1 MKAEAI
7 LETIIYG
14 EDIKALRHFYE
25 TVLGLKVRRELEGQF
40 VFLHC
45 GEGMLLVFNPCASE
59 VKPKSFT
66 SAPPHGA
73 HGPGH
78 VCFSATA
85 AELDA
90 WRKHLKGYGVAIE
103 ADFEWPGGGH
113 SIYCRDPAGNS
124 VEFAEPR
131 IWGLPQ
137 ERFPPKLLDFG
148 DKEARQ
154 KRSLRNQKL
163 VVASHNPGK
172 IKEIN
177 ELLGP
182 FGVEAVSA
190 GSLGLPEPEETG
202 TTFEANAQLKSEAA
216 AKGAALVS
224 LADDSGLCVE
234 ALGGDPGIY
243 SARWAGPAK
252 DFAIAMARVERE
264 LKEKKAH
271 DFSAK
276 FVCAL
281 SLAMPHG
288 EVKTFEGEVHGRLTF
303 PPRGTHGFGYDP
315 IFIPGEGKF
324 GDMTFG
330 EIDPHVKNAMSHRAR
345 AFEKLLHSG
354 ILAESF

>member
-1 MKAEAI
+1 MKAGAI

-85 AELDA
+85 AELDT
-90 WRKHLKGYGVAIE
+90 WRKHLKGHGVAIE

-131 IWGLPQ
+131 IWGLP
-137 ERFPPKLLDFG
+137 R
-148 DKEARQ
+148 
-154 KRSLRNQKL
+154 RSLRNQKL

-243 SARWAGPAK
+243 SARWAGPSK
-252 DFAIAMARVERE
+252 DFA
-264 LKEKKAH
+264 
-271 DFSAK
+271 
-276 FVCAL
+276 
-281 SLAMPHG
+281 LAMRNVEEKLQAVGATSPEKRRAHFVSVLSVAWPDG
-288 EVKTFEGEVHGRLTF
+288 HVENFEGQVHGTLVW
-303 PPRGTHGFGYDP
+303 PPRGKRGFGYDP
-315 IFIPGEGKF
+315 MFLPDGRSE
-324 GDMTFG
+324 TFG
-330 EIDPHVKNAMSHRAR
+330 EMDPDAKHEISHRAV
-345 AFEKLLHSG
+345 AFRKLVDAL
-354 ILAESF
+354 F